1 MDLNK
6 PDSKKYIFTAPG
18 RTEICGNHTD
28 HQHGRVMAAAVN
40 LETTA
45 EVTLNGDNIIR
56 IISEGYE
63 HVVIELGDYEFRKSE
78 INSTDALVRGV
89 LADFAERG
97 ADIKGFDARIHSTVL
112 PGSGL
117 SSSAAFEVLIGRI
130 VNGLFYNDKCTPV
143 EIAQIGM
150 RAENE
155 YFGKPCGLMDQLA
168 SASDSMVYIDFNNPA
183 SPEIEKIDFD
193 FASHGYAL
201 CIIDTKSD
209 HADLTDEFSAIP
221 AEMKAVAKF
230 FGKDVLRD
238 VDEAEFY
245 GRIQE
250 TRTAV
255 GDRAVLRAIHFF
267 NENRRVKL
275 QADALKADDMDTF
288 LSYVRESANS
298 SWELLQNITPTGLI
312 ENQNVAVILAIAA
325 RLLNGKGAVRI
336 HGGGFGGTIQA
347 YVPVEELDEFKN
359 GIEAVTGE
367 GSCHLLHI

>member
-1 MDLNK
+1 MNINNSDTNT
-6 PDSKKYIFTAPG
+6 YIFSAPG

-28 HQHGRVMAAAVN
+28 HQHGRVIAAAVD

-45 EVTLNGDNIIR
+45 EVVLNGDNLIR
-56 IISEGYE
+56 VISEGYE
-63 HVVIELGDYEFRKSE
+63 HVIIELGDYEFRKSE
-78 INSTDALVRGV
+78 INTTAALVRGV

-130 VNGLFYNDKCTPV
+130 ANELFYGGKCSPV

-150 RAENE
+150 KAENE

-168 SASDSMVYIDFNNPA
+168 SASGSMVHIDFNDPANPVV
-183 SPEIEKIDFD
+183 EKIDFD

-221 AEMKAVAKF
+221 AEMKAVARF
-230 FGKDVLRD
+230 FGKEVLRD

-245 GRIQE
+245 ARIQDI
-250 TRTAV
+250 RDSV

-267 NENRRVKL
+267 NENRRVEL
-275 QADALKADDMDTF
+275 QAEALKNGDIEGF
-288 LSYVRESANS
+288 LRYVRESANS
-298 SWELLQNITPTGLI
+298 SWEFLQNITPNGLVQ
-312 ENQNVAVILAIAA
+312 NQNVAVILAIASK
-325 RLLNGKGAVRI
+325 LLDGKGAVRI

-347 YVPVEELDEFKN
+347 YVPVDELEVFKD
-359 GIEAVTGE
+359 GIEAVTGD
-367 GSCHLLHI
+367 GTCHVLHI